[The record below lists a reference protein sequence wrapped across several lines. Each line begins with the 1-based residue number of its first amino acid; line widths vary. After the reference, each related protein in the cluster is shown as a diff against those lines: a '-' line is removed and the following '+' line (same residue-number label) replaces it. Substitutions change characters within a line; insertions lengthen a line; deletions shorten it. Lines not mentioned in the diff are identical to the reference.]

1 MSGLIFDIDDL
12 TVPDDNQQN
21 LRNDPIHYRLIAQF
35 IDMEYSSNDSIE
47 KYFCKILIRNLP
59 ALKDVNEMLKED
71 SLIHETHL
79 IRPLYMDENTFE
91 QFFID
96 DGTKIDFQPGDP
108 IDIQTLTWNE
118 CDSNN
123 DIIWEAVDLRKI
135 TMEEIDSLRT
145 FILSPQGRSFL
156 NTQ

>member
-1 MSGLIFDIDDL
+1 MSALIFDIDDL
-12 TVPDDNQQN
+12 IVPYDNQQSGK
-21 LRNDPIHYRLIAQF
+21 NDPTHYRIIAQF
-35 IDMEYSSNDSIE
+35 IDMEYSSGETTE

-71 SLIHETHL
+71 SLLHETHL
-79 IRPLYMDENTFE
+79 IFPLYMDENTFN
-91 QFFID
+91 QFFIED
-96 DGTKIDFQPGDP
+96 ATKIDFQPGDP

-123 DIIWEAVDLRKI
+123 DIIWEAVDLKKV

-145 FILSPQGRSFL
+145 FVLSPQGRYFL
-156 NTQ
+156 NLR